1 MNHLLEKPRKIYVSR
16 KIDFNAAHRLFNA
29 ELSDAENSRI
39 YGKCSNEHGHGH
51 NYELE
56 ITLSG
61 IVDRKTG
68 FLFDLKELKSILE
81 EEIIARF
88 DHRHLNFDVPELEHC
103 VPTTEVLAVLVWDI
117 LENRLK
123 QFNNREISL
132 YEVKIYETGKNAVR
146 YLGE

>member
-81 EEIIARF
+81 EE
-88 DHRHLNFDVPELEHC
+88 
-103 VPTTEVLAVLVWDI
+103 
-117 LENRLK
+117 
-123 QFNNREISL
+123 
-132 YEVKIYETGKNAVR
+132 
-146 YLGE
+146 

>member
-103 VPTTEVLAVLVWDI
+103 VPTTEVLAVLIWDI

>member
-16 KIDFNAAHRLFNA
+16 KVEFSAAHRLFNP
-29 ELSDAENSRI
+29 ELGDAENRML

-56 ITLSG
+56 ITLCG

-81 EEIIARF
+81 EEITARF
-88 DHRHLNFDVPELEHC
+88 DHRHLNHDVAELAGC
-103 VPTTEVLAVLVWDI
+103 VPTTEVLAVLIWDI
-117 LENRLK
+117 LEKRLE

>member
-1 MNHLLEKPRKIYVSR
+1 MNHILEKPRKIYVSR
-16 KIDFNAAHRLFNA
+16 KIDFNAAHRLFNP
-29 ELSDAENSRI
+29 ELSDAENSNI

-61 IVDRKTG
+61 IVDHKTG

-88 DHRHLNFDVPELEHC
+88 DHRHLNYDVPELDGC